1 MSDLHAINEA
11 INKRAG
17 RQLVTSI
24 LIALVLLTIIFSTLA
39 FAPFLFSLVVILA
52 FAIATHELITAYTR
66 SGVTL
71 HHWAIVISNATI
83 MLTAWFSGTQGI
95 VIASTLALIANL
107 ILVLGR
113 GPEGFAKRSAETA
126 FTLLYLGVLPSFIVL
141 LASDSDGF
149 ALVSMLVI
157 IVAFN
162 DTFAYLTGVLIGK
175 HRMAPKLSP
184 KKSWEGF
191 AGGLI
196 ATAAVSAYAFD
207 ALLEKPWW
215 LGLCA
220 GLVGV
225 FAATF
230 GDLIESALKRDFGIK
245 DMSSFLPGH
254 GGMFDRIDSATLTA
268 PALWIFLEL
277 TKTLS

>member
-17 RQLVTSI
+17 RKLLTSI
-24 LIALVLLTIIFSTLA
+24 VIAIILLAIIFTTLA
-39 FAPFLFSLVVILA
+39 FAPFLFALVVTVA
-52 FAIATHELITAYTR
+52 FSIATHELLAAYAK
-66 SGVTL
+66 SSVTL
-71 HHWAIVISNATI
+71 HQWLIIISNATI
-83 MLTAWFSGTQGI
+83 MLTAWFQGVEGI
-95 VIASTLALIANL
+95 VIATALAGMVNL
-107 ILVLGR
+107 IVALFK
-113 GPEGFAKRSAETA
+113 GPEGFTGRAAETI
-126 FTLLYLGVLPSFIVL
+126 FTIFYLGALPAFIIM
-141 LASDSDGF
+141 LAADSDGF
-149 ALVSMLVI
+149 ALVSMLVL

-175 HRMAPKLSP
+175 HRMAPRLSP

-196 ATAAVSAYAFD
+196 ATAVVTSYAFET
-207 ALLEKPWW
+207 LLEKPWW
-215 LGLCA
+215 LGLIA

-225 FAATF
+225 IAATF

-254 GGMFDRIDSATLTA
+254 GGMFDRIDSATVTG

-277 TKTLS
+277 TKTIS

>member
-1 MSDLHAINEA
+1 MSDLHAINDA

-17 RQLVTSI
+17 RRLFSSI
-24 LIALVLLTIIFSTLA
+24 LIAILLLAIIFTTLA
-39 FAPFLFSLVVILA
+39 FAAFLFALVVILA
-52 FAIATHELITAYTR
+52 FAIATHELVAAYLK
-66 SGVTL
+66 SSEGLIPWSIIAANV
-71 HHWAIVISNATI
+71 AI
-83 MLTAWFSGTQGI
+83 MLAAWFWGVNGI
-95 VIASTLALIANL
+95 VIAGAIALIVNVV
-107 ILVLGR
+107 LVLWK
-113 GPEGFAKRSAETA
+113 GPEGFVKRSAETA
-126 FTLLYLGVLPSFIVL
+126 FTVFYLGVLPSFIIL
-141 LASDSDGF
+141 LAADSDGF

-196 ATAAVSAYAFD
+196 ATAAVSAYAFQE
-207 ALLEKPWW
+207 LLEKPWW
-215 LGLCA
+215 LGLFA

-225 FAATF
+225 AAATF

-254 GGMFDRIDSATLTA
+254 GGMFDRIDSATVTG

-277 TKTLS
+277 TKTIS

>member
-24 LIALVLLTIIFSTLA
+24 LIALVLLAIIFSTLA
-39 FAPFLFSLVVILA
+39 FAPFLFALVVILA

-66 SGVTL
+66 SGVAL
-71 HHWAIVISNATI
+71 RHWAIVISNATI

-107 ILVLGR
+107 ILVLGQ